1 MAVDERY
8 MQLPSSLREP
18 LALISTRS
26 GTRLVRNSFAHFLT
40 RLAKTALHAF
50 SLGSKRPR
58 QVFNVSPS
66 VQCVAKCSMR
76 RQVPAVSNV
85 P

>member
-40 RLAKTALHAF
+40 RLEKT
-50 SLGSKRPR
+50 
-58 QVFNVSPS
+58 SPS
-66 VQCVAKCSMR
+66 VQCVAKCSMC